1 MKQAVVGIRGGARI
15 SAEGIMASGHVNHTN
30 RPHTWLHRPSLQR
43 ERFPCQLGA
52 VHTWH
57 STEASD
63 VRSNIGDELPQRA
76 LALGKVA
83 SHNPK
88 SISASGVGSLPCP
101 GQAEHSIAS

>member
-1 MKQAVVGIRGGARI
+1 
-15 SAEGIMASGHVNHTN
+15 MALN
-30 RPHTWLHRPSLQR
+30 R
-43 ERFPCQLGA
+43 
-52 VHTWH
+52 
-57 STEASD
+57 ASD

-88 SISASGVGSLPCP
+88 SISASGVGSRSCP